1 MRLMF
6 PGTFDPFTFGH
17 ADIVAKAFGVAD
29 SVVVAIGV
37 NDSKQPM
44 FTVSERL
51 EAIKEYY
58 VDNPKVLVIEYQGL
72 TFEAA
77 KRCGA
82 SCIVRGVR
90 SCGDFEY
97 ERDMAIFNQGV
108 GGIGTMLF
116 ISDPGFSYVSAGL
129 ARQMI
134 SLGQPVDKFVIE
146 TFKNKTNKW

>member
-17 ADIVAKAFGVAD
+17 ADIVAKALGVAD

-82 SCIVRGVR
+82 SCIVRG
-90 SCGDFEY
+90 E
-97 ERDMAIFNQGV
+97 
-108 GGIGTMLF
+108 IGRAH
-116 ISDPGFSYVSAGL
+116 V
-129 ARQMI
+129 
-134 SLGQPVDKFVIE
+134 
-146 TFKNKTNKW
+146 